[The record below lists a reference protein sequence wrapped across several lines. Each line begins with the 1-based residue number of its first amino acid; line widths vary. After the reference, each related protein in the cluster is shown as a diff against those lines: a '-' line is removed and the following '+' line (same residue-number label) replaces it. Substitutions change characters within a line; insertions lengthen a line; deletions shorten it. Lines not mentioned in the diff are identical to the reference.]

1 MEVLSPSIFR
11 GYFLP
16 QISQIYTDY
25 LSPTHIYF
33 FEHELHESHEYFV
46 ASFATMGDRGES
58 VRSVRSVWKY
68 IINLIFAH
76 GLTRIDT
83 DFFEHETRRRPT
95 DQREVI
101 TRISRIYTPTVVAK
115 LTTKSVESH
124 VQEISLI
131 SLIRIQ
137 KQKSVLIC
145 EIRGRLINLWETKK
159 FV

>member
-1 MEVLSPSIFR
+1 
-11 GYFLP
+11 
-16 QISQIYTDY
+16 
-25 LSPTHIYF
+25 
-33 FEHELHESHEYFV
+33 
-46 ASFATMGDRGES
+46 MGDRGES

-83 DFFEHETRRRPT
+83 DFFEQETRRRPT

-101 TRISRIYTPTVVAK
+101 SRIYTSTVVAK
-115 LTTKSVESH
+115 LTTKSMESH

-137 KQKSVLIC
+137 K
-145 EIRGRLINLWETKK
+145 
-159 FV
+159 

>member
-1 MEVLSPSIFR
+1 MGDSSQSIFR
-11 GYFLP
+11 LHSTDIFLP

-83 DFFEHETRRRPT
+83 DFF
-95 DQREVI
+95 
-101 TRISRIYTPTVVAK
+101 
-115 LTTKSVESH
+115 
-124 VQEISLI
+124 
-131 SLIRIQ
+131 
-137 KQKSVLIC
+137 
-145 EIRGRLINLWETKK
+145 
-159 FV
+159 